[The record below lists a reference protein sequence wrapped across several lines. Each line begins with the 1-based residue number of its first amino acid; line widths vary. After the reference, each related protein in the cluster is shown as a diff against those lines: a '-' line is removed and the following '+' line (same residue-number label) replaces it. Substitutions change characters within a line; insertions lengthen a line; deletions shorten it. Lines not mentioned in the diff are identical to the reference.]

1 MEILSVEFK
10 DTEILTERDLTD
22 IARYIGSQKAFEI
35 YVLIKREKWLVKK
48 LAEGGERFCP
58 MPDGFQCSYKSGDNC
73 SILSDKKR
81 KDCWRK
87 ASENAVWDDILS
99 KASKYQFNPEEGL
112 KKLNEMLR

>member
-1 MEILSVEFK
+1 MEILSVEFE

-22 IARYIGSQKAFEI
+22 IARYVGPQKAFEI
-35 YVLIKREKWLVKK
+35 FVLIKREKWLVQQ

-87 ASENAVWDDILS
+87 ASENAVWDEIMGE
-99 KASKYQFNPEEGL
+99 ASRHQFYPEEGL
-112 KKLNEMLR
+112 KKLNEIWR